1 MQGPSPYGFDGLY
14 RLRGR
19 GLHDLG
25 LNPAGDQ
32 GLAHALNQ
40 GHLTQDVSGAHHR
53 PRPVADLWLFEK

>member
-19 GLHDLG
+19 DMHNLG
-25 LNPAGDQ
+25 LYPAGGQ
-32 GLAHALNQ
+32 GLAHAVDQ